1 MNAIPII
8 NYDPSFFDV
17 ATHQMSGPQILY
29 YLFNA
34 WQTRDSVILW
44 CRKGDG
50 ESKINTIRVALSKE
64 RKSRGAMRTFELRF
78 GEPFAYTHNEIKG
91 EAFKVEKIRGSFST
105 QFSAAMMHAGMK
117 L

>member
-1 MNAIPII
+1 MNAVPII
-8 NYDPSFFDV
+8 DYDPSFFDI
-17 ATHQMSGPQILY
+17 ATHQLSGPQILY

-34 WQTRDSVILW
+34 WQTQDSVILW

-50 ESKINTIRVALSKE
+50 ASKINTIRVALSKE
-64 RKSRGAMRTFELRF
+64 RKSRGVMRTFELRF
-78 GEPFAYTHNEIKG
+78 NDPWPYTYNGVKG

-105 QFSAAMMHAGMK
+105 QFSDAMMRAGMK